1 MSIPRDWERVRTL
14 FHAALDQPP
23 ELRDAF
29 LSDACDGDDD
39 LRRRMRSLIAAHA
52 EAGGFLETPVVR
64 FNGAPPG
71 SAVPTLQAGDRLG
84 RFEVV
89 GLLGA
94 GGMGEVYRA
103 RDSRLGR
110 EVAIK
115 ILPHAFAADPQ
126 RLARFEGESRVLAS
140 LSHPN
145 IAVIHDIE
153 HVEGLC
159 VLILE
164 LVEGPTLAER
174 VNEGPVPL
182 REALAI
188 ARQLAD
194 ALATAHARGI
204 VHRDLKPANVK
215 LASSGHVTL
224 LDFGLAKAREDD
236 AEAGVVVHQVE
247 TTAGLIL
254 GTCAYMSPEQARGQ
268 PVDRRTDIWAFGCIL
283 YELLAG
289 RSAFGRDTPSE
300 TIAAVLERQPDWP
313 ALPDRLP
320 EPIHRLLRRC
330 LEKDP
335 DGRLHDIADARL
347 EIDDAQRG
355 IASSGLKHG
364 VRRSRISG
372 RFATLVVLMAGAVTL
387 GWLSRALVT
396 PTRLSP
402 PRLTRFTWSLPA
414 GLGLTSAPAISPDGR
429 SLAFTASQIGALS
442 RLYVRRLSEADAHGI
457 PGTEASRQPF
467 WAPDGKSLGYFARGR
482 LMKVAVAGGA
492 PVDICSADGSHGGAW
507 GSNGTIIFSS
517 ELAGGLSSVSA
528 TGGTPVP
535 ATLLDT
541 SRDENSHR
549 WPKFLPDGRHFVYF
563 VRSLQAERR
572 GVYLGRLD
580 GPAARPGAPIFRS
593 ESEALVAPLDDDD
606 LAALVSVADAHVD
619 IRRFDTRTVALASD
633 PVRLPLLAAGNT
645 PHHPAMLSV
654 SADTLAYVGAVLPYG
669 SRLASVL
676 RTGQEL
682 RLDTAPAA
690 SIDWPRASPDGSRL
704 AIHRL
709 DSLTGSGDVWVKDLA
724 RGTWVRVSREG
735 SSALLP
741 VWSPDSTRLTYV
753 TGGVRSPR
761 VTIAAADG
769 TRELAT
775 VLCPT
780 FMCEPTDWSRDG
792 RWILVNALDERMRSS
807 DVWML
812 PARPGDRPRPLL
824 TGPFVER
831 DARLSPDGHFI
842 AYVSDEVGHPE
853 ISIRTM
859 GAGPQREVV
868 SVGGGSQP
876 VWTRDG
882 RELLFVDREGML
894 RAVAVRRVTNGRP
907 VVGNP
912 ARVAVPPLGVMHY
925 STQYDISVDG
935 RRIYFLDRQP
945 RDPLRDISV
954 IVGWRELIN

>member
-1 MSIPRDWERVRTL
+1 MSIPRDWERVRTV

-29 LSDACDGDDD
+29 LSDACAGDDD

-145 IAVIHDIE
+145 IAAIHDIE

-204 VHRDLKPANVK
+204 VHRDLKPSNVK

-224 LDFGLAKAREDD
+224 LDFGLAKARADD

-283 YELLAG
+283 YQLLAG

-364 VRRSRISG
+364 VRRSRVSG

-442 RLYVRRLSEADAHGI
+442 RLYVRRLGEADAHGI
-457 PGTEASRQPF
+457 PVTEASRQPF

-517 ELAGGLSSVSA
+517 EPEGGLSSVSA

-593 ESEALVAPLDDDD
+593 ESEALVAPLADDD

-645 PHHPAMLSV
+645 PHHAAMLSV

-709 DSLTGSGDVWVKDLA
+709 DSLTGNGDVWVKDLA

-859 GAGPQREVV
+859 DAGPQREVV

-894 RAVAVRRVTNGRP
+894 RAVAVRRATNGRP
-907 VVGNP
+907 VVGN
-912 ARVAVPPLGVMHY
+912 ATRVAVPPLGVMHY
-925 STQYDISVDG
+925 STQYRHL
-935 RRIYFLDRQP
+935 RRWPSHL
-945 RDPLRDISV
+945 LS
-954 IVGWRELIN
+954 GSTAS